1 MNIMI
6 ADDHPIV
13 LSGIKTLIEH
23 RGHDFNVV
31 AEATEVKTLL
41 SQLKQYDIDI
51 LITDYSMPNSDYV
64 DGIAMVKKIQR
75 QHPLLKII
83 VLTQMANPALLN
95 ALIESGVSGLLLKK
109 DILSDIH
116 QVLTM
121 VKSGQRYISQ
131 NINNLLL
138 NQKNNSLQPTA
149 KELEVLR
156 MLSTGMSVSEVAVYA
171 NRSIKTI
178 STQKK
183 KAMTKLGLES
193 DSAIYEYVKNSNLI
207 S

>member
-1 MNIMI
+1 MI

-23 RGHDFNVV
+23 CGNDFHVV
-31 AEATEVKTLL
+31 AEATDVKILL

-51 LITDYSMPNSDYV
+51 LITDYSMPHSDYV
-64 DGIAMVKKIQR
+64 DGLAMIKKIQR

-95 ALIESGVSGLLLKK
+95 TLIESGVSGLLLKK

-121 VKSGQRYISQ
+121 VKSGERYISQ
-131 NINNLLL
+131 SINNLLL
-138 NQKNNSLQPTA
+138 NQKTNSSQPTA
-149 KELEVLR
+149 RELEVLR
-156 MLSTGMSVSEVAVYA
+156 MLSTGMSVSEIAVYT

-183 KAMTKLGLES
+183 KAMNKLGLDS

-207 S
+207 

>member
-1 MNIMI
+1 MI

-23 RGHDFNVV
+23 HSNDFHVV
-31 AEATEVKTLL
+31 VEAIDVKTLL
-41 SQLKQYDIDI
+41 SNLKQYDIDI
-51 LITDYSMPNSDYV
+51 LITDYSMPHSDYV
-64 DGIAMVKKIQR
+64 DGLAMIQKIQR

-121 VKSGQRYISQ
+121 VKSGERYISHS
-131 NINNLLL
+131 INSLLL
-138 NQKNNSLQPTA
+138 NQKTNSSQPTA

-156 MLSTGMSVSEVAVYA
+156 MLSSGMSVSEIAVYA

-183 KAMTKLGLES
+183 KAMNKLGLES
-193 DSAIYEYVKNSNLI
+193 DSAIYEYVINSNLI
-207 S
+207 